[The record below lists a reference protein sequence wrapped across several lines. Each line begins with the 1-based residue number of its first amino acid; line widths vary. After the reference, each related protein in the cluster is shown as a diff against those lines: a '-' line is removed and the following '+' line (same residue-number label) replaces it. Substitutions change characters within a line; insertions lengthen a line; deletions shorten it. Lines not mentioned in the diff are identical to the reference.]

1 MGWSEES
8 QCNLTYEFIPQ
19 NKYTAV
25 NYDFDIVF
33 TEGISDTS
41 MLVQRQGAGNREVPV
56 PFYIYCPTTGEM
68 MDFAIVDWAPI
79 RKWTAEDDIL
89 IVLGPKRGIEP
100 AY

>member
-19 NKYTAV
+19 NKQAAV

-41 MLVQRQGAGNREVPV
+41 MLVQRQGAGNREFRSPFTSTVPRQ
-56 PFYIYCPTTGEM
+56 G
-68 MDFAIVDWAPI
+68 
-79 RKWTAEDDIL
+79 R
-89 IVLGPKRGIEP
+89 
-100 AY
+100 